1 MTRAGKLGR
10 RPPASSGQEGN
21 LKIILAALTE
31 LPRGICSARVSGRTM
46 KGCRIPVGSS
56 RLAALG
62 GWMAEHS
69 RKMHRSGRAEP
80 VPENG
85 DPATRVQLETTSPR
99 AVFGDL
105 IAQALRALGS
115 SPSPSAIGYL
125 IDLLELQIRAP
136 TVHAPDEVG
145 TPTLAEALLTAIS
158 EGGCA
163 QPSRLRDLG
172 DRALFVSG
180 FFGESLG
187 SSEVGLEYYGDVGR
201 TAYGR
206 LSNQLCRSADNDG
219 LRTLFEEL
227 ADEFGSFVEL
237 LAEVEQTIT
246 EKDLETVLDLVNGPG
261 SPAVTNDNLD
271 AVILYTK
278 EGVIKP
284 KSSGQKTFY
293 QKSFQNDI
301 LFAIGPAGTGK
312 TFLAVAMAVAA
323 LRDKLV
329 NRIVLTRPAVEA
341 GENLGFLPGD
351 FKEKIDP
358 YLRPLYDA
366 LNDMIP
372 ADKLKRYLESRV
384 IEIVPL
390 AYMRGRTLNNAF
402 AILDEA
408 QNTSFNQM
416 KMFLTRL
423 GLNSKAIITG
433 DITQIDLPD
442 SGSSG
447 LVQVQ
452 SILSDIEGI
461 EIVYLTERDVVRHR
475 LVRDIIKA
483 YEVYETNNNKNSN
496 T

>member
-1 MTRAGKLGR
+1 MSDSTTKIKKKISIKGVDQLKLFGFQDKNLRSLEGKFKTQIVARGSEIYL
-10 RPPASSGQEGN
+10 SGEADIV
-21 LKIILAALTE
+21 KKVE
-31 LPRGICSARVSGRTM
+31 KV
-46 KGCRIPVGSS
+46 
-56 RLAALG
+56 
-62 GWMAEHS
+62 
-69 RKMHRSGRAEP
+69 
-80 VPENG
+80 
-85 DPATRVQLETTSPR
+85 
-99 AVFGDL
+99 
-105 IAQALRALGS
+105 
-115 SPSPSAIGYL
+115 
-125 IDLLELQIRAP
+125 LLELILMATR
-136 TVHAPDEVG
+136 
-145 TPTLAEALLTAIS
+145 
-158 EGGCA
+158 
-163 QPSRLRDLG
+163 
-172 DRALFVSG
+172 
-180 FFGESLG
+180 
-187 SSEVGLEYYGDVGR
+187 
-201 TAYGR
+201 
-206 LSNQLCRSADNDG
+206 
-219 LRTLFEEL
+219 
-227 ADEFGSFVEL
+227 
-237 LAEVEQTIT
+237 EQTIT
-246 EKDLETVLDLVNGPG
+246 EKDLETVLDLVNGTG

-284 KSSGQKTFY
+284 KSSGQRTFY

-483 YEVYETNNNKNSN
+483 YEVYETNNNNKNSN

>member
-1 MTRAGKLGR
+1 MIQKKISIKGVDQLKLFGLQDKNLR
-10 RPPASSGQEGN
+10 RLEERFKITIVARGTEIHLSGQADVVE
-21 LKIILAALTE
+21 
-31 LPRGICSARVSGRTM
+31 
-46 KGCRIPVGSS
+46 
-56 RLAALG
+56 RL
-62 GWMAEHS
+62 E
-69 RKMHRSGRAEP
+69 K
-80 VPENG
+80 V
-85 DPATRVQLETTSPR
+85 
-99 AVFGDL
+99 
-105 IAQALRALGS
+105 
-115 SPSPSAIGYL
+115 
-125 IDLLELQIRAP
+125 LLELILMTTR
-136 TVHAPDEVG
+136 
-145 TPTLAEALLTAIS
+145 
-158 EGGCA
+158 
-163 QPSRLRDLG
+163 
-172 DRALFVSG
+172 
-180 FFGESLG
+180 
-187 SSEVGLEYYGDVGR
+187 
-201 TAYGR
+201 
-206 LSNQLCRSADNDG
+206 
-219 LRTLFEEL
+219 
-227 ADEFGSFVEL
+227 
-237 LAEVEQTIT
+237 EQTIT
-246 EKDLETVLDLVNGPG
+246 EKDLQTVLDLVNGTG
-261 SPAVTNDNLD
+261 SPAVMNDNLD
-271 AVILYTK
+271 TVILYTK
-278 EGVIKP
+278 DGVIKP
-284 KSSGQKTFY
+284 KSSGQNAFY

-390 AYMRGRTLNNAF
+390 AYMRGRTLNDAF

-442 SGSSG
+442 TGSSG
-447 LVQVQ
+447 LVQVR

-461 EIVYLTERDVVRHR
+461 EIIYLTERDVVRHR

-483 YEVYETNNNKNSN
+483 YEVYETNNNKSSH

>member
-1 MTRAGKLGR
+1 VSDSTTIIQKKISIKGVDQLMLFGFQDKNLRSLEEKFKTKIVARGSEIFL
-10 RPPASSGQEGN
+10 SGETDVVEG
-21 LKIILAALTE
+21 
-31 LPRGICSARVSGRTM
+31 
-46 KGCRIPVGSS
+46 
-56 RLAALG
+56 
-62 GWMAEHS
+62 
-69 RKMHRSGRAEP
+69 
-80 VPENG
+80 
-85 DPATRVQLETTSPR
+85 LEK
-99 AVFGDL
+99 V
-105 IAQALRALGS
+105 
-115 SPSPSAIGYL
+115 
-125 IDLLELQIRAP
+125 LLELILMA
-136 TVHAPDEVG
+136 T
-145 TPTLAEALLTAIS
+145 
-158 EGGCA
+158 
-163 QPSRLRDLG
+163 RDQ
-172 DRALFVSG
+172 A
-180 FFGESLG
+180 
-187 SSEVGLEYYGDVGR
+187 
-201 TAYGR
+201 
-206 LSNQLCRSADNDG
+206 
-219 LRTLFEEL
+219 
-227 ADEFGSFVEL
+227 
-237 LAEVEQTIT
+237 IT
-246 EKDLETVLDLVNGPG
+246 EKDLETVLDLVNRTG
-261 SPAVTNDNLD
+261 SLAPPDDNLD
-271 AVILYTK
+271 AAILYTK
-278 EGVIKP
+278 DGVIKP
-284 KSSGQKTFY
+284 KSSGQKAFY
-293 QKSFQNDI
+293 QKSFKNDI

-372 ADKLKRYLESRV
+372 ADKLKRYIESRV

-442 SGSSG
+442 SPSSG

-461 EIVYLTERDVVRHR
+461 EIIYLIERDVVRHR

-483 YEVYETNNNKNSN
+483 YEVYETNNNKKNSSS
-496 T
+496 

>member
-1 MTRAGKLGR
+1 MSAKADVVER
-10 RPPASSGQEGN
+10 
-21 LKIILAALTE
+21 LKK
-31 LPRGICSARVSGRTM
+31 V
-46 KGCRIPVGSS
+46 
-56 RLAALG
+56 
-62 GWMAEHS
+62 
-69 RKMHRSGRAEP
+69 
-80 VPENG
+80 
-85 DPATRVQLETTSPR
+85 
-99 AVFGDL
+99 
-105 IAQALRALGS
+105 
-115 SPSPSAIGYL
+115 
-125 IDLLELQIRAP
+125 LLELILMA
-136 TVHAPDEVG
+136 T
-145 TPTLAEALLTAIS
+145 
-158 EGGCA
+158 
-163 QPSRLRDLG
+163 RD
-172 DRALFVSG
+172 
-180 FFGESLG
+180 
-187 SSEVGLEYYGDVGR
+187 
-201 TAYGR
+201 
-206 LSNQLCRSADNDG
+206 
-219 LRTLFEEL
+219 
-227 ADEFGSFVEL
+227 
-237 LAEVEQTIT
+237 QTIT
-246 EKDLETVLDLVNGPG
+246 ENDLETVLDLVNRTG
-261 SPAVTNDNLD
+261 SLATPEDNLD
-271 AVILYTK
+271 SAILYTK
-278 EGVIKP
+278 DGVIKP
-284 KSSGQKTFY
+284 KSSGQKAFY
-293 QKSFQNDI
+293 QKSFKNDI

-372 ADKLKRYLESRV
+372 ADKLKRYIESRV

-442 SGSSG
+442 SPSSG

-461 EIVYLTERDVVRHR
+461 EIIYLTERDVVRHR

-483 YEVYETNNNKNSN
+483 YEVYETNNNNKKNSN
-496 T
+496 N

>member
-1 MTRAGKLGR
+1 MIQKKISIKGVDQLKLFGLQDKNLR
-10 RPPASSGQEGN
+10 RLEERFKITIVARGTEIHLSGQADVVE
-21 LKIILAALTE
+21 
-31 LPRGICSARVSGRTM
+31 
-46 KGCRIPVGSS
+46 
-56 RLAALG
+56 RL
-62 GWMAEHS
+62 E
-69 RKMHRSGRAEP
+69 K
-80 VPENG
+80 V
-85 DPATRVQLETTSPR
+85 
-99 AVFGDL
+99 
-105 IAQALRALGS
+105 
-115 SPSPSAIGYL
+115 
-125 IDLLELQIRAP
+125 LLELILMTTR
-136 TVHAPDEVG
+136 
-145 TPTLAEALLTAIS
+145 
-158 EGGCA
+158 
-163 QPSRLRDLG
+163 
-172 DRALFVSG
+172 
-180 FFGESLG
+180 
-187 SSEVGLEYYGDVGR
+187 
-201 TAYGR
+201 
-206 LSNQLCRSADNDG
+206 
-219 LRTLFEEL
+219 
-227 ADEFGSFVEL
+227 
-237 LAEVEQTIT
+237 EQTIT
-246 EKDLETVLDLVNGPG
+246 EKDLQTVLDLVNGTG
-261 SPAVTNDNLD
+261 SPAVMNDNLD
-271 AVILYTK
+271 TVILYTK
-278 EGVIKP
+278 DGVIKP
-284 KSSGQKTFY
+284 KSSGQNAFY

-390 AYMRGRTLNNAF
+390 AYMRGRTLNDAF

-442 SGSSG
+442 TGSSG
-447 LVQVQ
+447 LVQVR

-461 EIVYLTERDVVRHR
+461 EIIYLTERDVVRHR

-483 YEVYETNNNKNSN
+483 YEVYESNNNKSSH